1 MLEDLYLQFQLAAL
15 HAPTLPSVTPR
26 YQNVKNGFSEDFFV
40 YSLRNIGK
48 QTQM

>member
-1 MLEDLYLQFQLAAL
+1 MLEGLYLQFQLAAL
-15 HAPTLPSVTPR
+15 HAPTLPSVTR